1 MKPRATTPSLW
12 LFPAVLLFLSTTGTT
27 AAEPAPSGEVRKA
40 EAAAAPTGPGK
51 LPGDVAVE
59 ALRIREVPGSDEI
72 ILEGAATVRSGR
84 SRIQADRITYRG
96 GRWIEAEGN
105 VLVVWAGNRI
115 SGTRMEYD
123 LTEEHGTLENAIGQ
137 VEPEFFFVAKTA
149 EKIGQDLV
157 VLKTAIVTTCT
168 QPVPYWSLAVST
180 ARIRIDG
187 YAHLWNLRLRT
198 RRAPVFYLPYLIW
211 PVKKGRAA
219 GLLLP
224 SLGTSQDRG
233 KLLSLPLY
241 LPLGPSVDLT
251 LTAERYTLAGLGWG
265 ADLGFVPN
273 RQGSGRFTASY
284 IQDQVSRSQGEPTQR
299 YRATYTETQQFEN
312 GFRMV
317 ADINQVSDFRYF
329 TDYERDLRLVSTP
342 TILARVEFSRN
353 GSWTSVNVRELRR
366 EQLKQPQSFYVE
378 GQASP
383 TPIESSFV
391 QETLPEID
399 WRGRSHRLG
408 KTPFYLSFESSAAW
422 IRQSDLQFRTP
433 SYCPVTQEIGDCP
446 YPDTD
451 QTVRHTY
458 AFPLVSDYYRADMFP
473 TISAPVSPFPW
484 LDITPSVNTRYT
496 FYSQSQAT
504 RSQEVQ
510 VAGQPTTAVVQKI
523 DDRAL
528 GRFVSGATVEI
539 VGPRFFRIFERPD
552 NPFSSRYKHVI
563 EPRIV
568 YVYQQAFD
576 RNEEIIQYD
585 GVDSSRGATNQLTY
599 GVRTRL
605 FAARPRAKPAEPA
618 GGGEAVLLPEGTS
631 GAVKK
636 AEPAPQGAAAPA
648 DGPPAP
654 PPPVEPVEIASLDVS
669 QSRSFGRDLSTGI
682 NSVGVSES
690 SRFSSIDTVGRF
702 NPKPNTSLDLRTSY
716 DILLRQFSSVSVS
729 GNLRG
734 QTARTGFSLVRTA
747 GSSGASNQTQLRMA
761 TGVTLF
767 GRKLKLDVDG
777 SYNAQLRR
785 FPDQRWRVEYYTQC
799 CGFLMEWFQR
809 DFVANSRGEFRF
821 TLDLRGIG
829 KLMDLHQ

>member
-1 MKPRATTPSLW
+1 MKPRATT
-12 LFPAVLLFLSTTGTT
+12 LFPRLLPVVLLVYLTTASM
-27 AAEPAPSGEVRKA
+27 AAEPAPPRRTPA
-40 EAAAAPTGPGK
+40 TEASPAPGGPGK

-59 ALRIREVPGSDEI
+59 ALRIREVPGSDEYV
-72 ILEGAATVRSGR
+72 LEGAATIRSGH
-84 SRIQADRITYRG
+84 SRIEADRITYRS

-105 VLVVWAGNRI
+105 VLIVWAGNRI
-115 SGTRMEYD
+115 SGSRMEYD
-123 LTEEHGTLENAIGQ
+123 LKEEHGTIQDAIGQ

-198 RRAPVFYLPYLIW
+198 GRAPVFYLPYLIW
-211 PVKKGRAA
+211 PVKKDRAA

-233 KLLSLPLY
+233 KLFSVPLY

-251 LTAERYTLAGLGWG
+251 LTAERYSLAGLGWG

-273 RQGSGRFTASY
+273 RKGSGRFTGFY
-284 IQDQVSRSQGEPTQR
+284 IQDQVSSDQGEPAQR

-329 TDYERDLRLVSTP
+329 TDYERDLKLVSTP

-366 EQLKQPQSFYVE
+366 EQLRQPQPFYVE

-383 TPIESSFV
+383 SQVETSAV
-391 QETLPEID
+391 QETLPEIE

-433 SYCPVTQEIGDCP
+433 SYCPVTLEFGDCP
-446 YPDTD
+446 YPDSD

-484 LDITPSVNTRYT
+484 LDITPSVNTRTT
-496 FYSQSQAT
+496 FYSQSQST
-504 RSQEVQ
+504 RSRDVE
-510 VAGQPTTAVVQKI
+510 VAGQTTTTAVQEI
-523 DDRAL
+523 DDRSL

-539 VGPRFFRIFERPD
+539 VGPKIFRIFERPD

-563 EPRIV
+563 EPRIE
-568 YVYQQAFD
+568 YVYQQSFD
-576 RNEEIIQYD
+576 RNDEIIPYD
-585 GVDSSRGATNQLTY
+585 NVDSSRGATNQLTY

-631 GAVKK
+631 GEVKK
-636 AEPAPQGAAAPA
+636 AEPAPPGTA
-648 DGPPAP
+648 
-654 PPPVEPVEIASLDVS
+654 
-669 QSRSFGRDLSTGI
+669 RLSTTACPAWH
-682 NSVGVSES
+682 
-690 SRFSSIDTVGRF
+690 SRCGRPTPSASAWSAASIDGT
-702 NPKPNTSLDLRTSY
+702 
-716 DILLRQFSSVSVS
+716 
-729 GNLRG
+729 
-734 QTARTGFSLVRTA
+734 
-747 GSSGASNQTQLRMA
+747 GAST
-761 TGVTLF
+761 
-767 GRKLKLDVDG
+767 
-777 SYNAQLRR
+777 
-785 FPDQRWRVEYYTQC
+785 
-799 CGFLMEWFQR
+799 
-809 DFVANSRGEFRF
+809 
-821 TLDLRGIG
+821 
-829 KLMDLHQ
+829 